1 MRALKFWA
9 RETAP
14 FSQPSLKKHSFD
26 YCGSFWKTH
35 AEWLIHL
42 KVVFWLLLVAVL
54 KDRNSDNSFLLA
66 AITVEPVFDDFTFL
80 V

>member
-1 MRALKFWA
+1 MVDSAQ
-9 RETAP
+9 
-14 FSQPSLKKHSFD
+14 S
-26 YCGSFWKTH
+26 C
-35 AEWLIHL
+35 
-42 KVVFWLLLVAVL
+42 LLAALVAVL